1 MGRNGSGKS
10 TLLKQMV
17 GLLKPDEGQVTVAGL
32 DTRKAELDDIIKTVG
47 YVPQH
52 PGALL
57 FGDTLAAELAFTR
70 RGHGMPADPAADQAL
85 LERLRL
91 GRRWRTATRATS
103 AAASSSAR
111 PWRASW
117 SQIRRSSCWTSRL
130 AAWTMR
136 RNAA

>member
-17 GLLKPDEGQVTVAGL
+17 GLLKPGRGPGHGRGL
-32 DTRKAELDDIIKTVG
+32 DTRKAELDEIIRPVG

-70 RGHGMPADPAADQAL
+70 RRHGMPA
-85 LERLRL
+85 
-91 GRRWRTATRATS
+91 
-103 AAASSSAR
+103 
-111 PWRASW
+111 
-117 SQIRRSSCWTSRL
+117 
-130 AAWTMR
+130 
-136 RNAA
+136 